1 MDRVKAEVPDA
12 IFVSDMSSVLGARDL
27 HKENLW
33 DDYGVIFS
41 GVHKNLGTSGLCV
54 AIIRDDV
61 MDRVISQHKRSKIPV
76 PKLFDWKEY
85 HKKNDFV
92 NTPTLMAVYISQA
105 TCEYFNSMGGV
116 SYYED
121 LAIAKANA
129 IYKGID
135 DSKLFKC
142 SVEPELRSS

>member
-1 MDRVKAEVPDA
+1 MDRVKAEKPDT

-54 AIIRDDV
+54 AIVRDDV
-61 MDRVISQHKRSKIPV
+61 MDRVVSQHKRSKIPV

-85 HKKNDFV
+85 YHATDFI

-105 TCEYFNSMGGV
+105 TCEFFNSKGGV

-129 IYKGID
+129 IYNAID

-142 SVEPELRSS
+142 FVEPELRSS